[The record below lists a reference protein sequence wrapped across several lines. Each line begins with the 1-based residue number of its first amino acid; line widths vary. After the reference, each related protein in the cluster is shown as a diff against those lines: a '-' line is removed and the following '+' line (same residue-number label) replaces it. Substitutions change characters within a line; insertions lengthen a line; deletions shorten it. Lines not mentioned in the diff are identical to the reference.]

1 MLRKRFGAFAP
12 MVSMFAAVWKRVRV
26 LRIMA
31 NSRNSLLLPKVPDR
45 RGHFGPFGGRYVA
58 ETLMPALTELER
70 AYAAARREAS
80 FQKEF
85 HRHLREYA
93 GRETPLYFAE
103 RLTREL
109 GGAKIYL
116 KREDLCHTGAHK
128 INNTIGQILLARRMG
143 KERIIAETGAG
154 QHGVATATVAARFG
168 LRCEIFMG
176 KEDVRRQ
183 SLNVFRM
190 KLLGA
195 QVRVVEA
202 GSQTLKDAMNE
213 ALRDWVTHVRSTYY
227 LIGSVA
233 GPHPY
238 PMMVRDFQSVIGREA
253 RRQIL
258 QKEGRLPDYLV
269 ACVGGGSNSMGL
281 FYPFVRDLKVK
292 MLGVEAAGHGLG
304 SGKHAASIQGGAVGV
319 LHGSKSYV
327 LQNERGQITETH
339 SIAAGLDY
347 PGVGPELSY
356 LRDCGRAQFA
366 GATDREAIAA
376 IKLLAEVEG
385 IIPALESAHA
395 IAAVARLAPKL
406 PKSKIIIINLSGRGD
421 KDMLTVGD
429 YLGVEL

>member
-1 MLRKRFGAFAP
+1 
-12 MVSMFAAVWKRVRV
+12 
-26 LRIMA
+26 MA
-31 NSRNSLLLPKVPDR
+31 NSKTLSLLPKLPDR
-45 RGHFGPFGGRYVA
+45 RGHFGVYGGRYVA

-70 AYAAARREAS
+70 AYALARRDRA
-80 FQKEF
+80 FRKELQF
-85 HRHLREYA
+85 YLREYA

-103 RLTREL
+103 RLTEKL

-143 KERIIAETGAG
+143 KQRIIAETGAG

-176 KEDVRRQ
+176 AEDVERQ

-195 QVRVVEA
+195 QVRVVTA
-202 GSQTLKDAMNE
+202 GSRTLKDAMNE
-213 ALRDWVTHVRSTYY
+213 ALRDWVTHVRNTYY

-258 QKEGRLPDYLV
+258 QKEGRLPDLLV

-281 FYPFVRDLKVK
+281 FYPFVRDRKVK
-292 MLGVEAAGHGLG
+292 MLGVEAAGHGLR

-356 LRDCGRAQFA
+356 LRDCGRAEFDV
-366 GATDREAIAA
+366 ATDREAIAA
-376 IKLLAEVEG
+376 VKLLAEIEG

-395 IAAVARLAPKL
+395 IAAVARLAPTL
-406 PKSKIIIINLSGRGD
+406 PKQQIIIVNLSGRGD

-429 YLGVEL
+429 YLGVKL

>member
-1 MLRKRFGAFAP
+1 
-12 MVSMFAAVWKRVRV
+12 
-26 LRIMA
+26 
-31 NSRNSLLLPKVPDR
+31 VPDR
-45 RGHFGPFGGRYVA
+45 RGHFGPYGGRYVA
-58 ETLMPALTELER
+58 ETLMPALAELEA
-70 AYAAARREAS
+70 AYAKARRDPS
-80 FQKEF
+80 FRKEF
-85 HRHLREYA
+85 KSYLREYV

-103 RLTREL
+103 RLTQQI

-143 KERIIAETGAG
+143 KQRIIAETGAG

-168 LRCEIFMG
+168 LTCEIFMG
-176 KEDVRRQ
+176 KEDIRRQ
-183 SLNVFRM
+183 ALNVFRM

-195 QVRVVEA
+195 KVRVVEA

-213 ALRDWVTHVRSTYY
+213 ALRDWVTNVRSTYY

-238 PMMVRDFQSVIGREA
+238 PMMVRDFQSVIGAEA

-258 QKEGRLPDYLV
+258 KKEGRLPDYLV

-281 FYPFVRDLKVK
+281 FYPFVRDRGVK
-292 MLGVEAAGHGLG
+292 MLGVEAAGHGIPT
-304 SGKHAASIQGGAVGV
+304 GKHSASIQGGAVGI

-327 LQNERGQITETH
+327 LQNDRGQITETH

-356 LRDCGRAQFA
+356 LRDSGRVEFA
-366 GATDREAIAA
+366 SATDRDAIAA

-395 IAAVARLAPKL
+395 IAAVAKAARRLT
-406 PKSKIIIINLSGRGD
+406 SRQVVIVNLSGRGD
-421 KDMLTVGD
+421 KDMMTVGE
-429 YLGVEL
+429 YLGVKL

>member
-1 MLRKRFGAFAP
+1 
-12 MVSMFAAVWKRVRV
+12 
-26 LRIMA
+26 MA
-31 NSRNSLLLPKVPDR
+31 NSRNLSVPPKVPDR
-45 RGHFGPFGGRYVA
+45 RGHFGPYGGRYVA
-58 ETLMPALTELER
+58 ETLMPALAELER
-70 AYAAARREAS
+70 AYAKVRRDPR
-80 FQKEF
+80 FRKEF
-85 HRHLREYA
+85 QFYLHEYV

-103 RLTREL
+103 RLTQKL

-143 KERIIAETGAG
+143 KRRIIAETGAG

-168 LRCEIFMG
+168 LECEIFMG
-176 KEDVRRQ
+176 QEDVRRQ

-195 QVRVVEA
+195 RVRVVTS

-213 ALRDWVTHVRSTYY
+213 ALRDWVTNVRTTYY

-258 QKEGRLPDYLV
+258 AKENRLPDSLI
-269 ACVGGGSNSMGL
+269 ACVGGGSNCMGL
-281 FYPFVRDLKVK
+281 FFPFLRDLKVK
-292 MLGVEAAGHGLG
+292 MIGVEAGGLG
-304 SGKHAASIQGGAVGV
+304 LGTGKHSATIQRGAVGV

-327 LQNERGQITETH
+327 LQDDKGQITETH

-356 LRDCGRAQFA
+356 LRDSGRVEFDS
-366 GATDREAIAA
+366 ATDDQAIDSL
-376 IKLLAEVEG
+376 KFLAEIEG

-395 IAAVARLAPKL
+395 ISVLRRLAPGL
-406 PKSKIIIINLSGRGD
+406 SKHQIIIVNLSGRGD
-421 KDMLTVGD
+421 KDMITVGD
-429 YLGVEL
+429 YLGVKL